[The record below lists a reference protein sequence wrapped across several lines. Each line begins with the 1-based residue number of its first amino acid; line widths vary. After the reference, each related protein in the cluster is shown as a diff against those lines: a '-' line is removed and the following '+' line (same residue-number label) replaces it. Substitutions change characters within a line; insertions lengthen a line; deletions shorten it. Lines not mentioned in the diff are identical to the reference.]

1 MADSIK
7 FKLEGEPTQ
16 HAQDIDFRDLIKADS
31 DQRSQDWH
39 SIRMK
44 RFTSS
49 KFEFL
54 VKSPRDKKEAEQNE
68 GFGATAVSY
77 IMEKALEA
85 YSGVSRD
92 PDIGDLYSIR
102 RGRILEDQG
111 IQFYKLREN
120 DDTLEKVGFFTY
132 GKDAGGSPDFKS
144 RKVGIGEEKCPS
156 RSAHDKYL
164 LKVHSFEDLK
174 KIEPQYWWQLQCNMH
189 FTGVPFGAF
198 LSFDPTYFTEV
209 WSEID
214 WESFS
219 AEEAFENSTPKQRSL
234 ALHIV
239 LGELDPE
246 VPAIIDSTL
255 VRAVRLR
262 DRFVNQL
269 IERHGPRS

>member
-1 MADSIK
+1 MNDQMK
-7 FKLEGEPTQ
+7 FRLTGQPTDNQ
-16 HAQDIDFRDLIKADS
+16 VDFASLIKSDS
-31 DQRSQDWH
+31 EQRSQDWH
-39 SIRMK
+39 ELRRG

-54 VKSPRDKKEAEQNE
+54 VKAPRDKKEAEQNE
-68 GFGATAVSY
+68 GFGATGASY
-77 IMEKALEA
+77 IMEKALEV

-92 PDIGDLYSIR
+92 PDIGDLYAIK
-102 RGRILEDQG
+102 RGRILESQG

-120 DDTLEKVGFFTY
+120 DDTVESTGFYIY

-144 RKVGIGEEKCPS
+144 RKVGIAELKCPT
-156 RSAHDKYL
+156 RAKHDSYL
-164 LKVHSFEDLK
+164 MKVQKFSDLK
-174 KIEPQYWWQLQCNMH
+174 KVEPMYWWQLQCNMH
-189 FTGVPFGAF
+189 YTGVPFGAF

-209 WSEID
+209 WKEID

-234 ALHIV
+234 ALHLV

-246 VPAIIDSTL
+246 VPEIIDGTL
-255 VRAVRLR
+255 VRAVKLR

-269 IERHGPRS
+269 IEKHGPK